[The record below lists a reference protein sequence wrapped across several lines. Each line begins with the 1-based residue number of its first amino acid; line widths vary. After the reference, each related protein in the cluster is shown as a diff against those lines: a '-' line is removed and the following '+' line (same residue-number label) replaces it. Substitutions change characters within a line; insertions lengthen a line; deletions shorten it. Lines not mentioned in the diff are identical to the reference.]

1 MCFYKDPSM
10 VLKRATVHNTF
21 WRSTVDNN
29 KKKKQ
34 GVLLTDF
41 SKAFDCLSQLLLAKL
56 HARGFSIPA
65 LRLVYNYL
73 RNRKQ
78 RTKINYAYSFWE
90 EMLFG
95 VP

>member
-10 VLKRATVHNTF
+10 VLKIATVHNTF
-21 WRSTVDNN
+21 WRSTVDN
-29 KKKKQ
+29 KKKK
-34 GVLLTDF
+34 GILLTDF